1 MQRALPIA
9 LSLALAVCA
18 ACKSRGSSSMPAE
31 PSSAQGES
39 SVAVQ
44 PAGSTASAAQSS
56 SKRPAEKIAGGLTEA
71 EFKALH
77 AAPAGTVAPLLG
89 RDIEVGGAKAYL
101 SIPAGAKAPL
111 PGVIVVHE
119 WWGLNDNV
127 KHWTDRIAAEGYAAL
142 AVDLYGGTIAKT
154 ADEAMAA
161 IQKVDD
167 AEALAILR
175 AGHAFLVKDERVRAP
190 RTASIG
196 WCFGGRKSLELALA
210 EPELD
215 GVVVYYG
222 NPITDAAL
230 LAPMKAELLGV
241 FGSRDKSIPPEKVA
255 AFRAALTAAG
265 ERFEVREYDAD
276 HAFANPSNPRYDEAN
291 AGKAWEVTRG
301 FLRRVL
307 AP

>member
-1 MQRALPIA
+1 MT
-9 LSLALAVCA
+9 
-18 ACKSRGSSSMPAE
+18 AE
-31 PSSAQGES
+31 PRDARNGASSAS
-39 SVAVQ
+39 A
-44 PAGSTASAAQSS
+44 PTAKEQS
-56 SKRPAEKIAGGLTEA
+56 KAKDAHRPAEKIAGGLTEA

-77 AAPAGTVAPLLG
+77 AAPAGSTATLKG

-101 SIPAGAKAPL
+101 SVPEGAKSPL
-111 PGVIVVHE
+111 PGVVVIHE

-167 AEALAILR
+167 AKAHAILR
-175 AGHAFLVKDERVRAP
+175 AGHEFLVKDERVRAP

-196 WCFGGRKSLELALA
+196 WCFGGRKSLELSLI

-215 GVVVYYG
+215 GAVVYYG
-222 NPITDAAL
+222 NPIVDAEML
-230 LAPMKAELLGV
+230 KPMKAQLLGV
-241 FGSRDKSIPPEKVA
+241 FGSRDKSIPVEKVA
-255 AFRAALTAAG
+255 AFRAALKTADKVAD
-265 ERFEVREYDAD
+265 VREYDAD

-291 AGKAWEVTRG
+291 ADAAWQVTRA

-307 AP
+307 VTEAPR